1 MAIYVRVS
9 FKPGEKKCQG
19 TNHMVL
25 QTVCGHCSLS
35 LEAPLTFLSL
45 FSLTLSPQ
53 CPFIK
58 ISEYNLHELSSGI
71 LCDAQYSRSMP
82 RGVVCEGELRDMSC
96 FQMSPHTCCW
106 PQLGAPCRHSW
117 AVDLKLS
124 LHWNK
129 IESMTSLENREPGTA
144 NSKSAAWCRPK
155 AGFGFERCSQS
166 CVLWACHPHSWF
178 PQPRFCKKGGHI
190 LTFTVKLDVFSGR
203 LRCPGGNVG
212 RQVLPHWLTQEGSSV
227 CMGTRVT
234 TDPCTSDL
242 GEHLTSSCL

>member
-1 MAIYVRVS
+1 MAIYLRVS

-25 QTVCGHCSLS
+25 QTVCVHCSLS

-106 PQLGAPCRHSW
+106 PQLGAPCGHS
-117 AVDLKLS
+117 
-124 LHWNK
+124 
-129 IESMTSLENREPGTA
+129 
-144 NSKSAAWCRPK
+144 
-155 AGFGFERCSQS
+155 
-166 CVLWACHPHSWF
+166 
-178 PQPRFCKKGGHI
+178 
-190 LTFTVKLDVFSGR
+190 
-203 LRCPGGNVG
+203 
-212 RQVLPHWLTQEGSSV
+212 
-227 CMGTRVT
+227 
-234 TDPCTSDL
+234 
-242 GEHLTSSCL
+242 